1 VSRYQDS
8 RREHV
13 HRVALWQPTWHFA
26 DIFSALQFPL
36 PLAARLSY
44 NLRFPVLWSERLS
57 VSTAN
62 SQRYSLALIT
72 DDSNLFSEFRR
83 HLAGQFQVSLCS
95 AEAEI
100 KAALEAAEQHAIVF
114 DLDCVGDGP
123 ADGLEVLTT
132 MHEIR
137 DDVVYVVFTRSTQR
151 TLLLKA
157 SQAGADE
164 FFLSPLNYE
173 ELRLV
178 LSRSID
184 KRALELEGRRVIQ
197 QAESRTAFCGLLGAS
212 VAMQRIYR
220 SIDAVAS
227 TNASVVLRGESGV
240 GKEMV
245 ANAIVQSGAR
255 ASEPFICLN
264 CSALPESLM
273 ESELFGYEK
282 GAFTGADTA
291 KPGLIELAHGGT
303 LFLDEITTLDPSLQS
318 KLLRVLQER
327 SVQRL
332 GGRGARKIDFRLIT
346 ATNED
351 LEDAVRKGRFRED
364 LYFRINVVPIFIP
377 PLREREGDIALLVDH
392 FLRIYCAAAKK
403 PVKSLKAD
411 VLEILEDY
419 SWPGNVRELENLVQR
434 LVIVTD
440 SSVITAEHL
449 PQNLLYS
456 STASQE
462 AILIPE
468 GGVDFDA
475 EMLRIEVAYLNAALR
490 RTGGKKATAASL
502 LQLDNQRMKYLCRK
516 HQIR

>member
-1 VSRYQDS
+1 LANP
-8 RREHV
+8 EH
-13 HRVALWQPTWHFA
+13 
-26 DIFSALQFPL
+26 
-36 PLAARLSY
+36 
-44 NLRFPVLWSERLS
+44 
-57 VSTAN
+57 
-62 SQRYSLALIT
+62 YSLSLIT
-72 DDSNLFSEFRR
+72 DDAELFPEFRK
-83 HLAGQFQVSLCS
+83 HLGGEFRLTIAS
-95 AEAEI
+95 AESEI
-100 KAALEAAEQHAIVF
+100 KNTLEQPELHAIVF

-123 ADGLEVLTT
+123 SDGLDILKG
-132 MHEIR
+132 MREIR
-137 DDVVYVVFTRSTQR
+137 DDVVLLTFTRSPHR

-164 FFLSPLNYE
+164 FFLFPLNYE

-178 LSRSID
+178 LSRAIA

-197 QAESRTAFCGLLGAS
+197 QVENRSSFFGLLGVSAE
-212 VAMQRIYR
+212 MQKIYQ
-220 SIDAVAS
+220 SIEAVAG

-245 ANAIVQSGAR
+245 ANAIVQCGNR
-255 ASEPFICLN
+255 ANEAFVCLN
-264 CSALPESLM
+264 CSALPETLM

-282 GAFTGADTA
+282 GAFTGADSP
-291 KPGLIELAHGGT
+291 KPGLIELAQGGT
-303 LFLDEITTLDPSLQS
+303 LFLDEITTLNPSLQS

-332 GGRGARKIDFRLIT
+332 GGRGARKIDFRLIA

-351 LEDAVRKGRFRED
+351 LEDCVRKGRFRED

-377 PLREREGDIALLVDH
+377 PLRERAGDVALLVDH
-392 FLRIYCAAAKK
+392 FLRVYCAAANK
-403 PVKSLKAD
+403 PLKSLKPE

-419 SWPGNVRELENLVQR
+419 PWPGNVRELENIVQR

-440 SSVITAEHL
+440 SSTITAEHL

-468 GGVDFDA
+468 SGVDFDA
-475 EMLRIEVAYLNAALR
+475 EMQRIEVAYLKAALR
-490 RTGGKKATAASL
+490 RTGGKKTGAAKL
-502 LQLDNQRMKYLCRK
+502 LQIDNQRMKYLCRK
-516 HQIR
+516 HGIQAK